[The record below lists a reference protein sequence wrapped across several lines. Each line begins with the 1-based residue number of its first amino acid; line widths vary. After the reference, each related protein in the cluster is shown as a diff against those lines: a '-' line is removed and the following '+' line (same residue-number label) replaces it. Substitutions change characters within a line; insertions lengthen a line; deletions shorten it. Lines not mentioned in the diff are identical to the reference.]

1 MAITKPWL
9 IEVVKC
15 PTCSKAF
22 KGFNKSELKK
32 KRKIDHTKL
41 SSSELQAHS
50 LSLFTLA
57 GNSYMKRQQWA
68 SVCESVL
75 RLADNLRKYASYL
88 EQQNRKVQSNQ
99 AKRVYAQ
106 VMLMIL
112 MYCLLVLISSQLL
125 LLDTEAFTISS
136 FNPRSL
142 SQFWLKTTPQHV
154 QRGSMN
160 TTMV

>member
-1 MAITKPWL
+1 
-9 IEVVKC
+9 
-15 PTCSKAF
+15 
-22 KGFNKSELKK
+22 
-32 KRKIDHTKL
+32 
-41 SSSELQAHS
+41 
-50 LSLFTLA
+50 
-57 GNSYMKRQQWA
+57 MKRQQWA